1 MRCSNLTSPA
11 APWQP
16 HRKHQALARLARHG
30 HVAAHHAHHERELAR
45 ARKAEPGAPVAA
57 RREESAWV
65 KSWNSFACCSAVI
78 PMPVSATDGLVFR
91 PPHAAQLSR
100 EVSAMC

>member
-1 MRCSNLTSPA
+1 
-11 APWQP
+11 
-16 HRKHQALARLARHG
+16 
-30 HVAAHHAHHERELAR
+30 
-45 ARKAEPGAPVAA
+45 
-57 RREESAWV
+57 V

>member
-1 MRCSNLTSPA
+1 MSQYVRFVPQGDICAGSNLTSPA

-16 HRKHQALARLARHG
+16 HRKHRALARLARHG

-57 RREESAWV
+57 RRER
-65 KSWNSFACCSAVI
+65 I
-78 PMPVSATDGLVFR
+78 GLGEILE
-91 PPHAAQLSR
+91 QLRLLLGGDPDAS
-100 EVSAMC
+100 VGD